1 LISQQPRPVQYF
13 ASNPIICEASQ
24 QSFKNINQK
33 KKHTHTHTSRSTPKT
48 EEVWKKFGTS
58 SMEEVEFFSLCNEVF
73 VSFLSS

>member
-24 QSFKNINQK
+24 QSFENMNPK
-33 KKHTHTHTSRSTPKT
+33 KTKTLQGLPKKLKKF
-48 EEVWKKFGTS
+48 WKKFGTS